1 MPLDGLLQ
9 PLLSQLNSGVVLLDA
24 ELKLVFINQF
34 IARRADLQPDDVKG
48 KSLFDVFSDLPQAWL
63 QRKLQGVLSLQVPAF
78 SSWEQRQY
86 IFKLPHLRPLSSD
99 SAYMAQNCS
108 MLPLTAPDTGEL
120 YICILVE
127 DATDAYVYQQQL
139 QQSVARLQLANRTD
153 GLTGVFN
160 RSYWQQQL
168 GYEIQRAERYQH
180 PLSLLLFDLDKFKQL
195 NDHYGHLGGDAVL
208 IEVSRLVAALLRD
221 TDLLGRYGGE
231 EFGIILPETD
241 LTGAMQ
247 VAQRLCSAVAAHSIT
262 FEQQQLTAT
271 ISVGVTCFTSGLG
284 SDQLIQQADEALYS
298 AKRQG
303 RNQAV
308 AWHDGCS
315 AYLNKVK

>member
-1 MPLDGLLQ
+1 MPLAGLLQ

-34 IARRADLQPDDVKG
+34 IARRADLQPEDVKG
-48 KSLFDVFSDLPQAWL
+48 KSLFEVFSDLPQAWL
-63 QRKLQGVLSLQVPAF
+63 QRKLHGVLSLQVPAF

-108 MLPLTAPDTGEL
+108 MLPLTAADTGER

-139 QQSVARLQLANRTD
+139 QHSVARLQLANRTD

-208 IEVSRLVAALLRD
+208 IEVARLVAALLRD

-247 VAQRLCSAVAAHSIT
+247 VAQRLCSAVAAHRVA
-262 FEQQQLTAT
+262 FEQQQLLAT
-271 ISVGVTCFTSGLG
+271 ISLGVTGFTSGLS

-308 AWHDGCS
+308 AWRDS
-315 AYLNKVK
+315 QSVYLKKVK

>member
-127 DATDAYVYQQQL
+127 DVTDAYVYQQQL

-308 AWHDGCS
+308 AWHDGYS

>member
-1 MPLDGLLQ
+1 MQLDGLLQ
-9 PLLSQLNSGVVLLDA
+9 PLLNQINTGIVVLDTQQRI
-24 ELKLVFINQF
+24 VYFNQF
-34 IARRADLQPDDVKG
+34 IARRADLDLAKVKG
-48 KSLFDVFSDLPQAWL
+48 LPIEQVFADLPVAWL
-63 QRKLQGVLSLQVPAF
+63 RRKLTSVIDLQVPSF

-99 SAYMAQNCS
+99 SQYMAQNCS
-108 MLPLTAPDTGEL
+108 MLPLTAPDGVSR
-120 YICILVE
+120 YICLLIE

-153 GLTGVFN
+153 GLTGVLN

-168 GYEIQRAERYQH
+168 SYEIQRAERYQH

-195 NDHYGHLGGDAVL
+195 NDRYGHLGGDAVL
-208 IEVSRLVAALLRD
+208 VALCARVATLLRD

-231 EFGIILPETD
+231 EFGVILPETD

-247 VAQRLCSAVAAHSIT
+247 VAQRICNAVAGQPMHY
-262 FEQQQLTAT
+262 EQQTIRASVSLGVAAFTAGQST
-271 ISVGVTCFTSGLG
+271 
-284 SDQLIQQADEALYS
+284 DELIQQADEALYT

-308 AWHDGCS
+308 AWRPVNS
-315 AYLNKVK
+315 EYLKKVK

>member
-9 PLLSQLNSGVVLLDA
+9 PLLSQLNSGIVLLDA

-48 KSLFDVFSDLPQAWL
+48 KSLFEVFSDLPQAWL

-108 MLPLTAPDTGEL
+108 MLPLTAPDTGEH

-139 QQSVARLQLANRTD
+139 QQSVTRLQLANRTD

-241 LTGAMQ
+241 LSGAMQ
-247 VAQRLCSAVAAHSIT
+247 VAQRLCSAVAAHSIS

-284 SDQLIQQADEALYS
+284 GDQLIQQADEALYS

-308 AWHDGCS
+308 AWHDGHS
-315 AYLNKVK
+315 AYLKKVK